1 MQRDWDEYNT
11 VLTGRS
17 YEYQYYKEN
26 VLDYKRAFVTYLQVA
41 RENCF
46 CPWCG
51 NVIQSRWRAVQNK
64 AITLILK
71 IKAI

>member
-1 MQRDWDEYNT
+1 MNFKYNT

-17 YEYQYYKEN
+17 YEYQYCKEN
-26 VLDYKRAFVTYLQVA
+26 VLDYKRAFVTYFQVA
-41 RENCF
+41 RENCY
-46 CPWCG
+46 CPSCG
-51 NVIQSRWRAVQNK
+51 NVIQSRWRAVLNK

>member
-17 YEYQYYKEN
+17 YEYQYCKEN

-51 NVIQSRWRAVQNK
+51 NVIQSRWRVVQNK